1 MPTAAPSPASCV
13 SWVVYYVR
21 AGDTLW
27 DIAQRC
33 GVTVKTLVA
42 ANPQVEDPHLI
53 HFGDQIAVPPADG
66 LAPLIPVADGTIVD
80 SDLDGAGDL
89 VVRGAVEVGFN
100 HTYWP
105 GELRGFY
112 QFDLRGLPKDRPVVS
127 AHLMIRMNGTNRDG
141 TDPDLTLFAGAG
153 IGYPDESDFTAGT
166 LISAF
171 EALDRFGSAG
181 GICLDLTDTVN
192 RLRGDG
198 ADLITIVIRPNPLA
212 STRAG
217 TIGLSS
223 SGDAKYGFQPAR
235 LALVGITM
243 TGTVEDSWAMDGRL
257 RLSITVTGL
266 APGEAVSLSASGKY
280 HVLEWIC
287 GIAPGPCGELG
298 CGPSSYDKTEG
309 TAKAAAH
316 IVAGSDGTAV
326 ARIVL
331 VAAPPAESCPMD
343 SSSPWVA
350 KHERWEKV
358 SVADSAHGLLLTP
371 DTIERAFTY

>member
-1 MPTAAPSPASCV
+1 V
-13 SWVVYYVR
+13 SWAVYYVR

-27 DIAQRC
+27 DIAQRY
-33 GVTVKTLVA
+33 GVSVKTLVA
-42 ANPQVEDPHLI
+42 ANPQVGNPRLI
-53 HFGDQIAVPPADG
+53 HFGDQITVPPNDG
-66 LAPLIPVADGTIVD
+66 AAPLIPAADATIVH

-89 VVRGAVEVGFN
+89 VVPGAVEVGFN
-100 HTYWP
+100 HWYWP

-112 QFDLRGLPKDRPVVS
+112 QFDLRGLPRDRLAAS
-127 AHLMIRMNGTNRDG
+127 AHLMIRRNGTSGGMNGTSGDG
-141 TDPDLTLFAGAG
+141 PDPDLTLFAGAG
-153 IGYPDESDFTAGT
+153 TGSPEASDFTAGT

-171 EALDRFGSAG
+171 EALGDFGSAG
-181 GICLDLTDTVN
+181 GICLDLTDTIN

-198 ADLITIVIRPNPLA
+198 ADFITIVIRPNPLA

-223 SGDAKYGFQPAR
+223 STDASYGFLPPL

-243 TGTVEDSWAMDGRL
+243 TGTVEEPWAMDGRL

-280 HVLEWIC
+280 HILEWIC
-287 GIAPGPCGELG
+287 GTAPGPCGELG

-309 TAKAAAH
+309 TAKAATH
-316 IVAGSDGTAV
+316 VVAGGNGTAV
-326 ARIVL
+326 AQIVL
-331 VAAPPAESCPMD
+331 VAAPPAESCPTD

-358 SVADSAHGLLLTP
+358 SVADSAHGLLFTP

>member
-1 MPTAAPSPASCV
+1 
-13 SWVVYYVR
+13 
-21 AGDTLW
+21 
-27 DIAQRC
+27 
-33 GVTVKTLVA
+33 
-42 ANPQVEDPHLI
+42 
-53 HFGDQIAVPPADG
+53 
-66 LAPLIPVADGTIVD
+66 
-80 SDLDGAGDL
+80 
-89 VVRGAVEVGFN
+89 
-100 HTYWP
+100 
-105 GELRGFY
+105 
-112 QFDLRGLPKDRPVVS
+112 
-127 AHLMIRMNGTNRDG
+127 MNGTSRDG

-192 RLRGDG
+192 RLRADG
-198 ADLITIVIRPNPLA
+198 EDFITIVIRPNPSA
-212 STRAG
+212 ATTAG
-217 TIGLSS
+217 TIVLSS
-223 SGDAKYGFQPAR
+223 SGEANYGGQPAR

-243 TGTVEDSWAMDGRL
+243 TAAVEDSWAMDGRL

-280 HVLEWIC
+280 HILEWIC
-287 GIAPGPCGELG
+287 GIAPEPCGELG

-316 IVAGSDGTAV
+316 VVAGSDGTA
-326 ARIVL
+326 ARIVP
-331 VAAPPAESCPMD
+331 VAAPPAGRPNGLQFA
-343 SSSPWVA
+343 VGA